1 MRDARHSLKGAI
13 CCLWSV
19 VALCPV
25 GSLGVSLPPDPSNAA
40 LLYYQ
45 AFLLRP
51 EPNEPEKELIYDG
64 RMEDICAYLSG
75 AAAAFDPDVE
85 PRLRE
90 LEARHRARLTQPREI
105 TLSEYRERSELN
117 ALRDGHDRQ
126 ERLRGVD
133 PNRVIRD
140 YVRRCANAIELAQAA
155 SELSEC
161 DWGIQH
167 SRGSAYPLSQLTEVR
182 PFARILHVDAL
193 IHLAD
198 DDNRLA
204 LERCLM
210 TRRLANHM
218 GHEKHL
224 LFLVSMALDGQA
236 LHCIRLILGCIE
248 PDAEVLNWLRDQF
261 DREAIPAASLAQMLR
276 MDFEDVCQSVRNDR
290 RRLNEVRE
298 AMRLKRQIRAAL
310 KQNGPPQ
317 LSQTATSKDLTDE
330 EVEEFDRL
338 MAALEQEPE
347 PSGGDIEEVGD
358 LNNLTDEALVTL
370 AAKPYAAFL
379 NAALETMASDMPYQ
393 GKIAKLKELERE
405 VREQYGNNRDS
416 QRMMLA
422 HPERLLG
429 LSIVIL
435 CQTEMTRVYEPHIR
449 HLAHVTA
456 VRAGI
461 EVYLFRAREG
471 HLPEV
476 LPAGLPKDPFT
487 GRDFKYEITDD
498 GFMLSLPDESVLG
511 YGLSPYQFRVRQGTD
526 RPQN

>member
-1 MRDARHSLKGAI
+1 MRDVRHSLRGAI

-19 VALCPV
+19 IALCPV
-25 GSLGVSLPPDPSNAA
+25 GSMGSSLPPDPSNAA

-64 RMEDICAYLSG
+64 RIEDIRAHLSG
-75 AAAAFDPDVE
+75 APVAFDQDVE

-90 LEARHRARLTQPREI
+90 LETRHRARLAQPGEM

-117 ALRDGHDRQ
+117 ALRDRHDRQ

-133 PNRVIRD
+133 PNRAIRD

-155 SELSEC
+155 SGLSEC

-167 SRGSAYPLSQLTEVR
+167 SRGLAYPLSQLTEVR
-182 PFARILHVDAL
+182 PFARVLHVDAL

-198 DDNRLA
+198 GDNRLA

-210 TRRLANHM
+210 TRRLANHL

-224 LFLVSMALDGQA
+224 LFFVSMALDGQT

-248 PDAEVLNWLRDQF
+248 PDAEILDWLKDQF

-276 MDFEDVCQSVRNDR
+276 MDFEDVCQSVRNNR
-290 RRLNEVRE
+290 KRLNEVRE

-317 LSQTATSKDLTDE
+317 LSQTAASEGLRDE

-338 MAALEQEPE
+338 MAALKHEPD

-358 LNNLTDEALVTL
+358 PNDLTDEALVAL
-370 AAKPYAAFL
+370 AARPYAAFL
-379 NAALETMASDMPYQ
+379 DAALETMAGDMPYQ
-393 GKIAKLKELERE
+393 GKISKLKELERE
-405 VREQYGNNRDS
+405 VRGQYGNKRDS
-416 QRMMLA
+416 QRMMLT

-429 LSIVIL
+429 LSILIL
-435 CQTEMTRVYEPHIR
+435 CQTDMTRVYEPHIR
-449 HLAHVTA
+449 HLAHVNA

-461 EVYLFRAREG
+461 EVYLVRAREG

-476 LPAGLPKDPFT
+476 LPAGLPTDPFT
-487 GRDFKYEITDD
+487 GRDFKYEITND
-498 GFMLSLPDESVLG
+498 GFMLSLPDGSILG
-511 YGLSPYQFRVRQGTD
+511 DRHSSYQFRIRPGAD